1 MWAKPNVL
9 LTKILIEKRKE
20 TYRILRF
27 LRPEKSTL
35 VILVMLFLFKSLE
48 REKQDKITYSVKI
61 TFSCEYNVT
70 LTQLWKQTSAHQV
83 AEGQGMRMLHSI

>member
-9 LTKILIEKRKE
+9 LTKNLIEKRKE

-48 REKQDKITYSVKI
+48 REKQDKNYL
-61 TFSCEYNVT
+61 FSQNYI
-70 LTQLWKQTSAHQV
+70 QLWV
-83 AEGQGMRMLHSI
+83 